1 MDIVTRRLFFPFLLL
16 FLFCFRAE
24 AITFPEKP
32 SDENFYV
39 DKANLLDSGTA
50 AKINLIAR
58 KLLQEQKVP
67 VFVVTIPSLA
77 EYDAAGYS
85 IEGYAGDL
93 FDKWGIGS
101 KERNYGMLLLVSRDD
116 RKARIELG
124 ADWGRSYDR
133 QAKRIIDT
141 LIIPAFKRGEYALGI
156 INGVE
161 GMDALARGLAL
172 PEPKAPWWFLPAVII
187 GAIFFVLLI
196 INLFKSGRSGWA
208 WALIAVLGLIIFAVL
223 RASAN
228 SSGSSGGF
236 GGGFSG
242 GGGATGSW

>member
-1 MDIVTRRLFFPFLLL
+1 MNRGLSYSVLSFVLLVA
-16 FLFCFRAE
+16 FCFNAA
-24 AITFPEKP
+24 AITFPPKP

-39 DKANLLDSGTA
+39 DEANLLDSGSK

-67 VFVVTIPSLA
+67 LFVVTIPSLA

-93 FDKWGIGS
+93 FDKWGIGY
-101 KERNYGMLLLVSRDD
+101 KDRNYGMLLLVSRDD

-124 ADWGRSYDR
+124 NDWGRSYDR
-133 QAKRIIDT
+133 QAKRIMDT
-141 LIIPAFKRGEYALGI
+141 LIIPAFKRGDYALGI
-156 INGVE
+156 SNGVE
-161 GMDALARGLAL
+161 GMDALARGLEL
-172 PEPKAPWWFLPAVII
+172 PEPESPWWVVPAMIV
-187 GAIFFVLLI
+187 GVIFFVLLI

-228 SSGSSGGF
+228 SGGSSGGF